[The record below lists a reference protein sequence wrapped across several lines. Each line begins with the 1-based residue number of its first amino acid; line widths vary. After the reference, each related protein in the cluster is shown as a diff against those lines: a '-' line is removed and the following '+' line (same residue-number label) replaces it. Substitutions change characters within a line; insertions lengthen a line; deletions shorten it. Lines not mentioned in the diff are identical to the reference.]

1 MSRYVPSDIEP
12 KWQATWEEQGT
23 FRAVRSDD
31 KPKYYVLEMFPYPSG
46 RIHIGHVRN
55 YTMGDVIAR
64 YKLATGHN
72 VLHPMGFDAF
82 GMPAENAAMASGG
95 HPKDWTYSNIDT
107 MVSQMKPLGFGLD
120 WSRMFA
126 TCDPEYYGQQ
136 QALFLDFLEKGL
148 VYRKNA
154 VVNWDPVDMTVL
166 ANEQVI
172 DGKGWRSGAEVERR
186 ELTQWFFKISDMS
199 EELLDALDRLDD
211 WPAKVKLMQANWIGK
226 SRGLQF
232 AFSTIDAPNGFDRI
246 EVYTTRP
253 DTLMGASFIGISPDH
268 PLAKHLE
275 KDNADLAAFNA
286 ECRKGGT
293 TEEAL
298 EKAEKRGFDTG
309 LRVRHPFDTAWELPV
324 YVANFILMDY
334 GTGAIFGCPAHD
346 QRDLDFARKYDLPVV
361 STYAPASDEGIAMPE
376 DGGDAYVPAKTEKV
390 IYVRGFA
397 GETEQTGNEG
407 IDAAIDFCE
416 ANGVGHG
423 VTKFRLRDWGLS
435 RQRYW
440 GCPIPVVHCDDCG
453 VVPEKKKNLPIA
465 LPYDED
471 GTPIDFAVPGN
482 PLDRHPSWRDT
493 TCPSCGK
500 PAQRETDTMDTFV
513 DSSWYFARF
522 TAPRADTPTD
532 LDDAAYWM
540 NVDQYIGGIEH
551 AILHLLYARFFARG
565 MRATGHLPQGC
576 EEPFN
581 ALFTQGMVTH
591 AIYKTKGADG
601 RPVYHYPEDV
611 ELRDG
616 SGFLKDGTEVEIVPS
631 AKMSKSKNNVVDPV
645 AIIQQYGADTA
656 RWFVLSDSPPERDVE
671 WTASGAEAASKHLA
685 RVYRIAADVA
695 EANDPANSDD
705 ETLLREM
712 HKAIHDVTGGVESF
726 GFNAS
731 IAKLYAFTNV
741 LAKSKAGSDAKR
753 QAAKTLA
760 QLMSPMT
767 PHLSEEIWALLGG
780 EGLIANAPWPV
791 ADEAMLVEDTIT
803 MPIQVNGK
811 RRDEITVA
819 KDLDKAEVE
828 KLALATDGVVRA
840 LDGASP
846 KKVIVVPGRI
856 VNVVA

>member
-1 MSRYVPSDIEP
+1 MSRYEASDIEA
-12 KWQATWEEQGT
+12 KWQKAWEEAAIFQ
-23 FRAVRSDD
+23 ANEDHS

-46 RIHIGHVRN
+46 KLHMGHVRN

-64 YKLATGHN
+64 YKLSTGHN

-107 MVSQMKPLGFGLD
+107 MVEQMKPLGLSLD

-166 ANEQVI
+166 ANEQVEA
-172 DGKGWRSGAEVERR
+172 GRGWRSGALVERR
-186 ELTQWFFKISDMS
+186 ELTQWFFKISDYS
-199 EELLDALDRLDD
+199 DELLDALDGLEN
-211 WPAKVKLMQANWIGK
+211 WPAKVRLMQENWIGK

-232 AFSTIDAPNGFDRI
+232 SFERTDGGEAI

-253 DTLMGASFIGISPDH
+253 DTLMGASFVGISPDH
-268 PLAKHLE
+268 PIAKQLE
-275 KDNADLAAFNA
+275 AESQEVADFVA

-293 TEEAL
+293 TEEAI
-298 EKAEKRGFDTG
+298 ETAEKLGYDTG
-309 LRVRHPFDTAWELPV
+309 LRVKHPLDPNWELPV
-324 YVANFILMDY
+324 WIANFILMDY
-334 GTGAIFGCPAHD
+334 GTGAIFACPAHD
-346 QRDLDFARKYDLPVV
+346 QRDFEFATKYNLPIIPVMEPV
-361 STYAPASDEGIAMPE
+361 SGADALTE
-376 DGGDAYVPAKTEKV
+376 AYVPTKAEKV
-390 IYVRGFA
+390 RYVRGFA
-397 GETEQTGNEG
+397 GAEEQTGEEG
-407 IDAAIDFCE
+407 VNTAVDKAE
-416 ANGVGHG
+416 AEGWGEG

-440 GCPIPVVHCDDCG
+440 GCPIPVVHCPDCG
-453 VVPEKKKNLPIA
+453 VVPEKKENLPIA

-471 GTPIDFAVPGN
+471 GKAIDFSVPGN
-482 PLDRHPSWRDT
+482 PLDRHPSWRNCA
-493 TCPSCGK
+493 CPNCGK

-522 TAPRADTPTD
+522 TAPRAETPTD
-532 LDDAAYWM
+532 LEAASYWM

-551 AILHLLYARFFARG
+551 AILHLLYSRFFARA
-565 MRATGHLPQGC
+565 MQICGHLP
-576 EEPFN
+576 ESAKEPFD

-591 AIYKTKGADG
+591 AIYENAERKDDNG
-601 RPVYHYPEDV
+601 RAIYHYPSEV
-611 ELRDG
+611 EERDG
-616 SGFLKDGTEVEIVPS
+616 GVFVKETGERIKVIPS
-631 AKMSKSKNNVVDPV
+631 AKMSKSKNNVVDPL
-645 AIIQQYGADTA
+645 AIISTYGADTA

-671 WTASGAEAASKHLA
+671 WTASGAEAAYKHLN
-685 RVYRIAADVA
+685 RVWNLCDRIG
-695 EANDPANSDD
+695 EMDPDAKGEGD
-705 ETLLREM
+705 EDLLREM
-712 HKAIHDVTGGVESF
+712 HKAIRDVTLGVESF
-726 GFNAS
+726 GFNAA
-731 IAKLYAFTNV
+731 IAKLYGFTNS
-741 LAKSKAGSDAKR
+741 LSKSKASAAVQK
-753 QAAKTLA
+753 QAIKTLA

-767 PHLSEEIWALLGG
+767 PHLSEDIWAHQGG

-791 ADEAMLVEDTIT
+791 ADESMLVEDTVT
-803 MPIQVNGK
+803 LPIQVNGK
-811 RRDEITVA
+811 RRGELTVA

-828 KLALATDGVVRA
+828 KLALAHEAVQRV
-840 LDGASP
+840 LEGAAP